1 MWPGYLI
8 KIPVLISPI
17 AEVMIWV
24 NWLSWSFLFF
34 GILFI
39 FLYGWKTNNKY
50 LVFISS
56 FVLLIPK
63 LFIFVIPTL
72 LIFVDKFVSFI
83 YTKKNHKFVF
93 TIIVLGLTIGQTIN
107 VGVNTYNSWNRTIE
121 DEDCVTVNNE
131 YFLRATK
138 GLNYTYNQISIG
150 AVEKC
155 KQNK

>member
-1 MWPGYLI
+1 M
-8 KIPVLISPI
+8 
-17 AEVMIWV
+17 
-24 NWLSWSFLFF
+24 
-34 GILFI
+34 
-39 FLYGWKTNNKY
+39 
-50 LVFISS
+50 
-56 FVLLIPK
+56 IPK

-83 YTKKNHKFVF
+83 YTKENHKFVF

-121 DEDCVTVNNE
+121 NEDCVTVNNE

-138 GLNYTYNQISIG
+138 GLNYTYNQISME

-155 KQNK
+155 KQNKLE

>member
-1 MWPGYLI
+1 M
-8 KIPVLISPI
+8 
-17 AEVMIWV
+17 E
-24 NWLSWSFLFF
+24 FCF

-39 FLYGWKTNNKY
+39 FVYGLKINNKY

-93 TIIVLGLTIGQTIN
+93 TIIILGLTIGQTIN
-107 VGVNTYNSWNRTIE
+107 VGVNTYNSWEQNNRRRRL
-121 DEDCVTVNNE
+121 CN
-131 YFLRATK
+131 
-138 GLNYTYNQISIG
+138 
-150 AVEKC
+150 C
-155 KQNK
+155 KQRVFF